1 MNKKSVISLVAFFI
15 IVLGSVFLFKDAI
28 PNLYSKLLLKLPEIE
43 KGLNDLVVQEIKKQV
58 ITPPPLRSDSQEEQS
73 FLTRLGVIKFTNIE
87 RVKAG
92 LLPLKEN
99 AELDISSGIKAKDM
113 LDKQYFAHESPSGIG
128 VADLA
133 ERTGYEFILI
143 GENLALGNFKD
154 DQALVQA
161 WMDSPGH
168 RANILN
174 TKYKDIGVSV
184 IKGTFE
190 GRTTWFAVQHFG
202 FPSSACPEPSQSLE
216 NQINIEKNQAQ
227 GLQTSL
233 DSLRVEIESSGLKRR
248 DYNQKVQ
255 QYNDLVSQYNN
266 LNAEIKILLD
276 QYNNQIW
283 VFNNCAGL

>member
-1 MNKKSVISLVAFFI
+1 
-15 IVLGSVFLFKDAI
+15 
-28 PNLYSKLLLKLPEIE
+28 
-43 KGLNDLVVQEIKKQV
+43 
-58 ITPPPLRSDSQEEQS
+58 
-73 FLTRLGVIKFTNIE
+73 
-87 RVKAG
+87 
-92 LLPLKEN
+92 
-99 AELDISSGIKAKDM
+99 
-113 LDKQYFAHESPSGIG
+113 
-128 VADLA
+128 
-133 ERTGYEFILI
+133 
-143 GENLALGNFKD
+143 
-154 DQALVQA
+154 
-161 WMDSPGH
+161 MDSPGH
-168 RANILN
+168 RENILN
-174 TKYKDIGVSV
+174 VKYEDIGVSV

-190 GRTTWFAVQHFG
+190 ERTTWFAVQHFG